1 MQAIPVN
8 RSIFEAPVTAEAQK
22 ALTDALGVYDLSDG
36 FKSLK
41 TVELPSAPLKIVTS
55 PKGLYFAAVYAYEV
69 MIYDLEDQK
78 KIVNAAN
85 AEFGFVGCVF
95 LTETKILYAGID
107 GVTAYDLETQSIF
120 MGR

>member
-1 MQAIPVN
+1 MSVSYTHLDVYKRQSALTLAEYSADSLAAGDVPAAVDRAMQAIPVN

-55 PKGLYFAAVYAYEV
+55 P
-69 MIYDLEDQK
+69 
-78 KIVNAAN
+78 
-85 AEFGFVGCVF
+85 
-95 LTETKILYAGID
+95 
-107 GVTAYDLETQSIF
+107 
-120 MGR
+120 